1 MSNKS
6 QYSFLYLQLFDISVI
21 SLQLL
26 FLYDLLFILSEAS
39 IYVLEKSLF
48 KILEPRI
55 SQWFKRRSCSKH
67 F

>member
-26 FLYDLLFILSEAS
+26 YDLLFILSEAS
-39 IYVLEKSLF
+39 IYVLEKRLF